1 MDEINSKRYFP
12 KNGELTVKLGNK
24 KVGEVTFKQ
33 EIGTAAIVADSVNLV
48 AAPVLDSVKVV
59 GYGAK
64 TILSSAA
71 DIYRGKGLSERTIDF
86 DKKGTEALTDLIGMN
101 EKPNVQ
107 RSSASASSAS
117 ASDTVDIQINGF
129 TVKAAKQKPV
139 DACFLPTM
147 S

>member
-12 KNGELTVKLGNK
+12 KNGELTVKLGNEK
-24 KVGEVTFKQ
+24 IGQVTFKQ

-71 DIYRGKGLSERTIDF
+71 DIYHGKGLSERTIDF
-86 DKKGTEALTDLIGMN
+86 DRKGTEALTDLIGMN

-107 RSSASASSAS
+107 RSSASAASAS
-117 ASDTVDIQINGF
+117 ASDTVDIQMNGF

-139 DACFLPTM
+139 EACFLPTM